1 MNLFEICNRTTPHLV
16 GFKHLEHLF
25 EALSVKCK
33 PETQSPIKIF
43 VFLKPFFFAK
53 LVKSVRW
60 FEILLL
66 LALASSSR
74 DNLKYNAVPFYYTY
88 SALWVFFHASVT
100 YKTKLRATNFQIRK
114 YFGRNVSCAATH
126 REQQKTMLTILLY
139 YICLTRP
146 ISPAIFSLTRAK
158 KF

>member
-66 LALASSSR
+66 SPSKSSSR
-74 DNLKYNAVPFYYTY
+74 DNLKYNAVIFSSYN
-88 SALWVFFHASVT
+88 LLFDFFD
-100 YKTKLRATNFQIRK
+100 
-114 YFGRNVSCAATH
+114 YFNLLFSF
-126 REQQKTMLTILLY
+126 REQPKTMFTILLY
-139 YICLTRP
+139 YICLACP
-146 ISPAIFSLTRAK
+146 SL
-158 KF
+158 